1 MRRVLRLFLPV
12 LMLSSIALAQT
23 SDTTSSSNNDVNTLR
38 VCVANLQNRTS
49 RSFNTTVYRSQL
61 VRFLNDLGTDKKS
74 TVVIEAV
81 PLNATSRKSA
91 ASESASN
98 HCQYL
103 LLTTVRDFSPLGSV
117 GVGDGGI
124 SAIPGVS
131 IGTGAATRG
140 DRNIIVEF
148 EASRIGRPSVVSE
161 GTLQPSNSSPAD
173 QQITELVQTEAMR
186 VAHDIR
192 NDKVDWRRA
201 Q

>member
-1 MRRVLRLFLPV
+1 MRVLRLFLPV
-12 LMLSSIALAQT
+12 LMLSSMALAQT
-23 SDTTSSSNNDVNTLR
+23 SDTNSSSDSDVNTLR

-49 RSFNTTVYRSQL
+49 HSFNTTVYRSQL
-61 VRFLNDLGTDKKS
+61 VRFLNDLGEDKKS
-74 TVVIEAV
+74 QVVIEAV

-91 ASESASN
+91 ASESASK

-192 NDKVDWRRA
+192 NDEVDWRRA

>member
-1 MRRVLRLFLPV
+1 MRRVLRLFFPV
-12 LMLSSIALAQT
+12 LMLSSISLAQT
-23 SDTTSSSNNDVNTLR
+23 SETNSSSDSDVNTLR

-61 VRFLNDLGTDKKS
+61 VRFLNDLGEDKKDP
-74 TVVIEAV
+74 VVIEAV

-91 ASESASN
+91 ASESASK

-131 IGTGAATRG
+131 IGAGAATRG

-148 EASRIGRPSVVSE
+148 EASRIGRLSVVSE
-161 GTLQPSNSSPAD
+161 GTLQPSNSAPAD
-173 QQITELVQTEAMR
+173 QQITDLVQMEAMR